1 MDNFNCKNLSQANY
15 LSFFYE
21 EPRRL
26 IRLLVHGPVV
36 ILDMVALQHVFLP
49 EFEVVQILGGL
60 FRVLECAEGHQT
72 VPVYFTRFRRVAP
85 EDNLLVFLFET
96 VRFQEFPDQDFLQ
109 RWKLFFLLGLR
120 QPCNYKNHAI
130 LKYLNLK

>member
-49 EFEVVQILGGL
+49 EFEVV
-60 FRVLECAEGHQT
+60 
-72 VPVYFTRFRRVAP
+72 
-85 EDNLLVFLFET
+85 
-96 VRFQEFPDQDFLQ
+96 
-109 RWKLFFLLGLR
+109 
-120 QPCNYKNHAI
+120 
-130 LKYLNLK
+130 